1 MESSLHWTSKEGWTK
16 VEGADQ
22 VSGLDRDI
30 FQEQK

>member
-1 MESSLHWTSKEGWTK
+1 MESSLHWTSKEGWTE

-22 VSGLDRDI
+22 VCGLDRDI